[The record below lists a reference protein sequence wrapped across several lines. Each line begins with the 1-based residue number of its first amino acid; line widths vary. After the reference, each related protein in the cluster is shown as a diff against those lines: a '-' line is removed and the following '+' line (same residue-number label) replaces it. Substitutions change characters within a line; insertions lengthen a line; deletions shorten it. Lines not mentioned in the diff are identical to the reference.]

1 MSKVKEFFEKVKKIK
16 HIHIYIAVLV
26 GIVICLVYFCN
37 FTGKKKDDDIVK
49 DSTENYGTSV
59 EYVGY
64 LENKLSNVLSKVSGV
79 GKVQVII
86 TLENGFT
93 YEYATDTET
102 KTMVSNG
109 TETTVTTETVIL
121 VSNEPVVVKEIY
133 PSIKGV
139 VVVAEGAKDVTVRLN
154 ILTAVET
161 VLEVDRNNITILT

>member
-1 MSKVKEFFEKVKKIK
+1 MNKVKAFFERFKKIK
-16 HIHIYIAVLV
+16 HIHIYIAVLI
-26 GIVICLVYFCN
+26 GILVCVVYFCN
-37 FTGKKKDDDIVK
+37 FRPKKTSDKIDDS
-49 DSTENYGTSV
+49 STENYGTSV
-59 EYVGY
+59 EYVDY

-79 GKVQVII
+79 GKVEVII
-86 TLENGFT
+86 TLENGFS

-102 KTMVSNG
+102 KTMVSGG

-121 VSNEPVVVKEIY
+121 VSNEPVVTKEIY

-139 VVVAEGAKDVTVRLN
+139 VVVAEGAKDVSVRLN